1 MDNSENRAL
10 SHLGEQITRDYNIL
24 TLLGKGGMGEVYLAE
39 QLRVGRRRVALK
51 VLNRACSE
59 DQEIVKRFEN
69 EAASSGRIQ
78 HRNVVMIFE
87 SRATEDGH
95 LYVAMEY
102 VDGKSLRDE
111 ISERGA
117 LPLAE
122 VVEITK
128 QICAGMNAA
137 HRLGI
142 VHRDIKPDNI
152 MLARDD
158 DGGRVAKVLDFGIAR
173 LSEPGT
179 AQSRTASGIIM
190 GTPYYMSPEQALGST
205 GEKIDARSD
214 IYSLGMVV
222 YQMLTGRVAFESD
235 SWMSVMYKHI
245 NEPPLAPRELRPELG
260 WYEEFEQTVLRALE
274 KDRDNRPST
283 ALEFASQ
290 LETAYRR
297 AVAANPEKTMSAAYD
312 TTIAGI
318 APPFALNAS
327 AVAIGVTTASPVE
340 PATQVSPQATAQS
353 IAPPSPVFW
362 NRRNTLAAVCVLIV
376 AAITV
381 IYFLRSKPATS
392 TGETGAPGAANAPA
406 TPMPPMHTFAFDIQ
420 TLGRTGHL
428 EKTRRGSAQYF
439 SENLNDELGID
450 MNEIPAG
457 SFKMGTPTEAPHEG
471 EPDERPQR
479 HISVPRFFMG
489 RYEITVAQWRAVA
502 RMPRVSRDLDANPSA
517 FKGDTKLPV
526 QNVSWVEAVEFC
538 ERLSRATGRRY
549 RLPTEAEWEYACRAG
564 TQTPFYLGE
573 TITPELVNYDGNY
586 PFGEVPKG
594 LMRRQPI
601 PVGST
606 SAPNAFGLQN
616 MHGNVAEWCMDVW
629 HENYNG
635 APSDASSWEAGGD
648 ANMRVVR
655 GGSWYD
661 GGNNCRSASRI
672 KDPADAKMPFIGF
685 RIVMAAQ

>member
-1 MDNSENRAL
+1 MDNYENRAL
-10 SHLGEQITRDYNIL
+10 SRLGEQITRDYHIL

-51 VLNRACSE
+51 VLSRACSE
-59 DQEIVKRFEN
+59 DPEIVKRFEN

-78 HRNVVMIFE
+78 HRNVVMIYE

-102 VDGKSLRDE
+102 VDGKTLRDE

-117 LPLAE
+117 LPLVE

-158 DGGRVAKVLDFGIAR
+158 EGERVAKVLDFGIAR

-205 GEKIDARSD
+205 GDKIDARSD

-222 YQMLTGRVAFESD
+222 YQMLTGRVAFQSD

-245 NEPPLAPRELRPELG
+245 NEPPLPPRELRTELG

-274 KDRDNRPST
+274 KDRDKRPST
-283 ALEFASQ
+283 ALEFANQ
-290 LETAYRR
+290 LEIAYRR
-297 AVAANPEKTMSAAYD
+297 AIAANPEKTMSAAYD
-312 TTIAGI
+312 VTLAGV
-318 APPFALNAS
+318 APPFSLNAS
-327 AVAIGVTTASPVE
+327 AVGAGVKTAAPVE
-340 PATQVSPQATAQS
+340 PATQVSPQATALTTT
-353 IAPPSPVFW
+353 ARATGFW
-362 NRRNTLAAVCVLIV
+362 NRRNTIAIACLLIV
-376 AAITV
+376 ATITV
-381 IYFLRSKPATS
+381 AYFLRSRPATAPA
-392 TGETGAPGAANAPA
+392 ETVAPGAANA
-406 TPMPPMHTFAFDIQ
+406 TPMPPMHTLAFDIQ
-420 TLGRTGHL
+420 SLDQTGHL
-428 EKTRRGSAQYF
+428 EASRRGSAQYF
-439 SENLNDELGID
+439 SENLSDELGID
-450 MNEIPAG
+450 MNELPAG
-457 SFKMGTPTEAPHEG
+457 SFKMGTPAEAQHEG

-479 HISVPRFFMG
+479 HISVPGFFMS

-517 FKGDTKLPV
+517 FKGDSKLPV
-526 QNVSWVEAVEFC
+526 QNVSWIEAVEFC

-564 TQTPFYLGE
+564 THTPFNLGE
-573 TITPELVNYDGNY
+573 TITPDLVNYDGNY
-586 PFGEVPKG
+586 PFGEAPKG

-629 HENYNG
+629 HENYSG
-635 APSDASSWEAGGD
+635 APLDASSWEAGGD
-648 ANMRVVR
+648 VNMRVVR

-661 GGNNCRSASRI
+661 GGNNCRSASRV
-672 KDPADAKMPFIGF
+672 KDPADARMPFIGF
-685 RIVMAAQ
+685 RIVMVAP

>member
-10 SHLGEQITRDYNIL
+10 SRLGEQITRDYHIL
-24 TLLGKGGMGEVYLAE
+24 SLLGKGGMGEVYLAE

-51 VLNRACSE
+51 VLSRACSE
-59 DQEIVKRFEN
+59 DPEIVKRFEN
-69 EAASSGRIQ
+69 EAASSGRIH

-87 SRATEDGH
+87 SRATDDGQ

-102 VDGKSLRDE
+102 VDGKTLRDE
-111 ISERGA
+111 ISERGT

-152 MLARDD
+152 MLTRDD
-158 DGGRVAKVLDFGIAR
+158 DGERIAKVLDFGIAR

-179 AQSRTASGIIM
+179 AQSRTASGIVM

-205 GEKIDARSD
+205 GDKIDARSD

-245 NEPPLAPRELRPELG
+245 HEPPLAPRELRPELG
-260 WYEEFEQTVLRALE
+260 WYEEFEQTVLKALE
-274 KDRDNRPST
+274 KDRDKRPQT
-283 ALEFASQ
+283 VVDFAGE
-290 LETAYRR
+290 LETTYRR
-297 AVAANPEKTMSAAYD
+297 AIAANPEKTLSAAYD
-312 TTIAGI
+312 ATIAGV
-318 APPFALNAS
+318 APPFASTAS
-327 AVAIGVTTASPVE
+327 AAAVRLQTVAPVE
-340 PATQVSPQATAQS
+340 PATSVSPHATAATA
-353 IAPPSPVFW
+353 APGFW
-362 NRRNTLAAVCVLIV
+362 NRRNTMAVVCLLIV
-376 AAITV
+376 AAIIV
-381 IYFLRSKPATS
+381 VYFLRSMPATAPR
-392 TGETGAPGAANAPA
+392 ETVAPGVATAPVA
-406 TPMPPMHTFAFDIQ
+406 KPIPPMQTFAFDVQ
-420 TLGRTGHL
+420 TLNRTGHL
-428 EKTRRGSAQYF
+428 EMTRRASAQYF
-439 SENLNDELGID
+439 SENLSDELSIEMIG
-450 MNEIPAG
+450 IPAG
-457 SFKMGTPTEAPHEG
+457 SFKIGTPETQREG

-479 HISVPRFFMG
+479 HISVPRFFMS
-489 RYEITVAQWRAVA
+489 RYEITIAQWRAVA

-517 FKGDTKLPV
+517 FKGDSKLPV
-526 QNVSWVEAVEFC
+526 QNVSWIEAVEFC
-538 ERLSRATGRRY
+538 ERLSRATGRQY

-564 TQTPFYLGE
+564 TQTPFNLGE

-586 PFGEVPKG
+586 PFADAPKG

-616 MHGNVAEWCMDVW
+616 MHGNVAEWCSDVW
-629 HENYNG
+629 HESYIG
-635 APSDASSWEAGGD
+635 APSDASSWEDGGD
-648 ANMRVVR
+648 VNMRVLR

-661 GGNNCRSASRI
+661 GGNNCRSASRV
-672 KDPADAKMPFIGF
+672 KDPADARMPFIGF
-685 RIVMAAQ
+685 RIVMATP